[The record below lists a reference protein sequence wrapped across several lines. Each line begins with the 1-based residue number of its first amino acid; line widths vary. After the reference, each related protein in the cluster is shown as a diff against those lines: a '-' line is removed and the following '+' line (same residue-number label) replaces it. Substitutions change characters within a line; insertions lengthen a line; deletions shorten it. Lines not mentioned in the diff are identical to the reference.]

1 MAFFSFPSISIFSYD
16 FLDFIPASTISATYC
31 LILCHKEPDF
41 RWSRIG
47 NVTQASIDVFM
58 VFRGVY
64 TPIKNPLIVCISNH
78 LPRSSVFQEKV
89 VPLLNKEQKKM
100 VVEEK
105 YMARCIELARGGE
118 GNTAPNP
125 MVGAVIVHKGK
136 IIGEGFHRKCGEAH
150 AEVNAVA
157 SVRDEALLRDSTI
170 YVSLEPCSHYGKTP
184 PCAELIIRK
193 GIPRVVVGT
202 LDPFPEVSGRGVRML
217 REAGIEVVTGVLEEE
232 ARALN
237 PAFMTFQIRKRPY
250 VYLKWAQSADGFMDI
265 RREDASVPSVL
276 LSSAETLRRVHRLRS
291 EVAAIMVGTRTALL
305 DNPSLTVRHWAG
317 RSPVRVVLDRTL
329 KLPVGSHLLDGA
341 VRTLVFTAV
350 EVESRL
356 NVEYVQIDFGQEV
369 LSQVLQYL
377 YEQNLNSLMVE
388 GGAELL
394 ESFFDAGLWDEAWVE
409 TAPVVL
415 GAGVKAPAVPGVLTG
430 TEQRHG
436 HLLETWKQKA

>member
-1 MAFFSFPSISIFSYD
+1 
-16 FLDFIPASTISATYC
+16 
-31 LILCHKEPDF
+31 
-41 RWSRIG
+41 
-47 NVTQASIDVFM
+47 M

-341 VRTLVFTAV
+341 VPTLVFTAV
-350 EVESRL
+350 EVESRP

-394 ESFFDAGLWDEAWVE
+394 ESFLDVGLWDEAWVE

-430 TEQRHG
+430 TEQRHE

>member
-1 MAFFSFPSISIFSYD
+1 
-16 FLDFIPASTISATYC
+16 
-31 LILCHKEPDF
+31 
-41 RWSRIG
+41 
-47 NVTQASIDVFM
+47 M

-78 LPRSSVFQEKV
+78 FPRSSVFQEKV
-89 VPLLNKEQKKM
+89 VLLLNKEQKKM

-341 VRTLVFTAV
+341 VPTLVFTAV
-350 EVESRL
+350 EVESRP

-388 GGAELL
+388 GGAELQ
-394 ESFFDAGLWDEAWVE
+394 ESFLDVGLWDEAWVE